1 MRSIQNNKLQLSAQ
15 KGGWE
20 LYWHD
25 SIDDIPQD
33 SGEYTMLVA
42 HEFFDALPIHVVEVR
57 FFDLPFRSMFQL
69 ICRKLMVDGKKF
81 WSHPLWIWFL
91 LYCYPP

>member
-1 MRSIQNNKLQLSAQ
+1 
-15 KGGWE
+15 
-20 LYWHD
+20 
-25 SIDDIPQD
+25 
-33 SGEYTMLVA
+33 
-42 HEFFDALPIHVVEVR
+42 VR